1 MRKWGVTLKLFVIT
15 VLFFAMFYGM
25 IMLSHLLFF
34 GDFYQQYKITKVE
47 RNLGKFA
54 SFYVR
59 EAGDFN
65 KLSREAAKFIVR
77 NKSQLAIVNMDGQII
92 MDDPY
97 HLILKTE
104 KGQKVVV
111 PMTYFTNVYGNE
123 WTAAKVH
130 EGDRLT
136 VWGTTEILSREPSTI
151 LYPETIYKQ
160 EIGKIGETL
169 EPDAAEISGIVTDLV
184 LPNPNFRGQGQ
195 GLLVEAL
202 YSWFPLSSEQEG
214 KLKAGETLE
223 LEWVEPWS
231 GTRNVITILPV
242 KKEADE
248 IDLLF
253 SLTSLQEISDTNQAL
268 RLFYAYLGFGGILL
282 ILGLSFFFSKIVT
295 HPLIVLNRMAKRMV
309 HLDFSASSPLR
320 QKDELGSLSD
330 SMLTLSRNLDQAL
343 RELRE
348 ANQQLKEDMERK
360 EMLEKTQQS
369 FFADASHEL
378 KTPLSIVKSFAEGLQ
393 DGVNPDK
400 RDHYVSVIVEETE
413 KMEMLI
419 KDMLD
424 LARLESGSIPLRKK
438 SFLLSEMVEK
448 VSEKLTHSLRDKH
461 LEIIVVPVN
470 EMPVLADPD
479 WMEQVV
485 LNFTMNAI
493 RHAEEGSVITVT
505 IQSDDRRSSLS
516 VENKGERI
524 PEDQLPLIWDRFYR
538 GEASRSRQTGG
549 TGLGLSIA
557 KQILDLHGCEYTVEN
572 KPDGVRFVVFFLR

>member
-59 EAGDFN
+59 EEGDFN

-111 PMTYFTNVYGNE
+111 PMTYFTNIYGNE

-461 LEIIVVPVN
+461 LEIMVVPVN

-572 KPDGVRFVVFFLR
+572 LPDGVRFVVFFIR